1 MGRDSMILDLE
12 RVQSKKGK
20 FRSEESKQS
29 EHTVAHRTF
38 ANPFVD
44 ISLLRDYLNG
54 DGNNI
59 NKLAD
64 DRYLS
69 PGQVRSKINSTARAI
84 TSFLN
89 ENVDEH
95 LLSDIYKHKNY
106 FLKSI
111 VEYNEKK
118 NFYNPHNFQQNIF
131 IYFDTISHEQKIL
144 LLQTLEDKFYE
155 SKQNFK

>member
-1 MGRDSMILDLE
+1 MIADLE

-20 FRSEESKQS
+20 FRSEESSQS
-29 EHTVAHRTF
+29 TTTAKSKSF

-54 DGNNI
+54 DGNNV

-89 ENVDEH
+89 ENIDES
-95 LLSDIYKHKNY
+95 LLFDIYKHKNY

-131 IYFDTISHEQKIL
+131 VYFDTISDEQKML
-144 LLQTLEDKFYE
+144 LLQELEDRLQD
-155 SKQNFK
+155 SKKKWS